1 MKLSTTVCL
10 ICLSVLSTC
19 VTPMIVGH
27 SNDAYAF
34 PAAHKQDGSFENK
47 VNTSNLSGIEY
58 IIANIYN
65 NNRLM
70 YAIVVTAVMA
80 ILGTVMSYL
89 TDLVLKALGLEVSRI
104 SHRE

>member
-1 MKLSTTVCL
+1 MKLSTTALL
-10 ICLSVLSTC
+10 ICLCTLITC
-19 VTPMIVGH
+19 LTPVIVGNF
-27 SNDAYAF
+27 NDAYSF
-34 PAAHKQDGSFENK
+34 QVTHKQEGSFENR
-47 VNTSNLSGIEY
+47 VNTDKLSGVEY

-70 YAIVVTAVMA
+70 YAIIVTLVMA